1 MEKIDKKDKKLI
13 LVNRENFKTS
23 ITNILRNSNTNYLIL
38 LQFKNNLE
46 ENLSM
51 LEELKRYF
59 LNKKRYEYLKNTKS
73 ALLFAIITSWGIAF
87 FEYCFS
93 IPANRIG
100 AQYFTV
106 AQLKIIQ
113 EVITLIVFSGF
124 SILYLKQEF
133 RLNYIYAFLC
143 MIGAVYFMFKK

>member
-1 MEKIDKKDKKLI
+1 MKFLPICLLFI
-13 LVNRENFKTS
+13 S
-23 ITNILRNSNTNYLIL
+23 NIFMSFAWYGH
-38 LQFKNNLE
+38 
-46 ENLSM
+46 
-51 LEELKRYF
+51 
-59 LNKKRYEYLKNTKS
+59 LKNTKS
-73 ALLFAIITSWGIAF
+73 ALIFAILSSWGIAF

-124 SILYLKQEF
+124 SVLYLKQEF

-143 MIGAVYFMFKK
+143 MIGAVYFMFKNNFIKLLYKLHLKFLIKKISVVCIFYINISKIIAKVSIKKIIKI